1 MICVFFTLIIYE
13 ILKIKSKIKVK
24 FNIPVPTGFCIFA
37 KKLTHENHKYSE

>member
-1 MICVFFTLIIYE
+1 MTCVFFTLIIYE

-24 FNIPVPTGFCIFA
+24 YNTPVPTGFCIFA